1 MLDPTQLVVAGAV
14 GMVGGVAAFFS
25 AFFRLKLRR
34 QLENTP
40 RVKIR
45 SAAMGPGELQG
56 TALPHAQP
64 LSAPFSGTDCCW
76 WKATVEEERLVYT
89 RNGVR
94 HEWVQVYDG
103 RSEDPFVLDDGTGK
117 VTVLPTGAEV
127 DVPRLLDH
135 VNGGLGIFG
144 SDAMADLLK
153 GPQATAWSGRSQ
165 RLRFREWR
173 IDTGLPVFGL
183 GVLRPLNPG
192 AEDSLAVALS
202 KGLQGEPFL
211 LSTESQ
217 AELDRDLGRSVGL
230 RLGGGLALLVA
241 GAWLLVANWRF

>member
-1 MLDPTQLVVAGAV
+1 MLNPTQLAVAGACC
-14 GMVGGVAAFFS
+14 MAGGVAVFYS
-25 AFFRLKLRR
+25 AFFRLRLRR
-34 QLENTP
+34 KLENTP

-64 LSAPFSGTDCCW
+64 LSAPFSGAACCW

-94 HEWVQVYDG
+94 HEWVQLYEG
-103 RSEDPFVLDDGTGK
+103 LSEDPFVLDDGTGK
-117 VTVLPTGAEV
+117 VTVLPAGAEV

-135 VNGGLGIFG
+135 VNGGLGLFG
-144 SDAMADLLK
+144 SDALPSLLQ
-153 GPQATAWSGRSQ
+153 GPQAAAWSGRSQ
-165 RLRFREWR
+165 RMRFREWR

-217 AELDRDLGRSVGL
+217 AELDQDLGRSVAL
-230 RLGGGLALLVA
+230 RLGGGLALLVL
-241 GAWLLVANWRF
+241 GLGLVYQGLR

>member
-1 MLDPTQLVVAGAV
+1 MLDPAQLVVAGGCCMAV
-14 GMVGGVAAFFS
+14 GVGAFFS

-56 TALPHAQP
+56 TALPQAQP
-64 LSAPFSGTDCCW
+64 LSAPFSGAACCW

-89 RNGVR
+89 RNGER
-94 HEWVQVYDG
+94 HEWVQVYAGLSDA
-103 RSEDPFVLDDGTGK
+103 PFVLDDGTGK
-117 VTVLPTGAEV
+117 VTVLPAGAEV

-135 VNGGLGIFG
+135 VNGGLGLFG
-144 SDAMADLLK
+144 SDGLPGLLQ
-153 GPQATAWSGRSQ
+153 GPEVAAWSGRSQ
-165 RLRFREWR
+165 RMRFREWR
-173 IDTGLPVFGL
+173 IDSGLPVFGL

-192 AEDSLAVALS
+192 TEDALAVALS

-217 AELDRDLGRSVGL
+217 AELDRDLGRSVAL
-230 RLGGGLALLVA
+230 RLGGGLALL
-241 GAWLLVANWRF
+241 LLGIGLVYQGLR